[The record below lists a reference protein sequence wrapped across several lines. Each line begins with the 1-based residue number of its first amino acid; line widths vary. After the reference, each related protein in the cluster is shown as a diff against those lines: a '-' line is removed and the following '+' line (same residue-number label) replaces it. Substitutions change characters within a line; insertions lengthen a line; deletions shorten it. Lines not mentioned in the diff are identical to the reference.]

1 MSTSKRPALG
11 RGLEAILGDIDNDYF
26 SSSAFP
32 LIPVDQI
39 ESNPFQPRTDF
50 DEEALY
56 DLADSIKHLGIIQPI
71 TVRKIG
77 ENKYQLISGERRLRA
92 AKLANLNEIPAF
104 VKDADDDTLLELALV
119 ENIQRQDLNA
129 IEIANSYQKLL
140 EEFNLTQEE
149 LSSRVGKN
157 RSTIS
162 NYLRILNL
170 PPAIQAAIRYE
181 KITMGH
187 ARALA
192 SIDDDED
199 LMSVFKKTIDEGLSV
214 RKVEELVAN
223 LKNKSTAKH
232 YNKNIVSEKT
242 EKILNNLKEKF
253 NIEAKSKVTSKGK
266 VIVQLKFDNDEEI
279 ENFFKN
285 FINE

>member
-1 MSTSKRPALG
+1 MPASKRPALG

-50 DEEALY
+50 DEDALY
-56 DLADSIKHLGIIQPI
+56 DLAESIKHLGIIQPI
-71 TVRKIG
+71 TVRKI
-77 ENKYQLISGERRLRA
+77 EDNRYQLISGERRLRA
-92 AKLANLNEIPAF
+92 AKLANLTEIPAF

-129 IEIANSYQKLL
+129 IEIANSYQKLI
-140 EEFNLTQEE
+140 EEFSLTQEE
-149 LSSRVGKN
+149 LSTRVGKN
-157 RSTIS
+157 RATIS

-192 SIDDDED
+192 SIDDEED
-199 LMSVFKKTIDEGLSV
+199 LMNVFKKTIDEGLSV
-214 RKVEELVAN
+214 RKVEEMVAN
-223 LKNKSTAKH
+223 LKNKSIAKH
-232 YNKNIVSEKT
+232 STKNNVSEKT
-242 EKILNNLKEKF
+242 EKILNNLKEKY

-266 VIVQLKFDNDEEI
+266 VVVQLKFESDEEI

>member
-50 DEEALY
+50 DEDALY
-56 DLADSIKHLGIIQPI
+56 DLAESIKHLGIIQPI

-77 ENKYQLISGERRLRA
+77 ENRYQLISGERRLRA
-92 AKLANLNEIPAF
+92 ARLANLNEIPAF
-104 VKDADDDTLLELALV
+104 VKDADDDALLELALV

-157 RSTIS
+157 RATIS

-199 LMSVFKKTIDEGLSV
+199 LMNIFKKTIDEGLSV

-232 YNKNIVSEKT
+232 STKNIVSEKT

-253 NIEAKSKVTSKGK
+253 NIDAKSKVTSKGK

>member
-157 RSTIS
+157 RATIS

-199 LMSVFKKTIDEGLSV
+199 LMNVFKKTIDEGLSV
-214 RKVEELVAN
+214 RKVEELDR
-223 LKNKSTAKH
+223 KS
-232 YNKNIVSEKT
+232 V
-242 EKILNNLKEKF
+242 
-253 NIEAKSKVTSKGK
+253 V
-266 VIVQLKFDNDEEI
+266 
-279 ENFFKN
+279 
-285 FINE
+285 

>member
-50 DEEALY
+50 DEDALY
-56 DLADSIKHLGIIQPI
+56 DLAESIKHLGIIQPI

-77 ENKYQLISGERRLRA
+77 ENRYQLISGERRLRA
-92 AKLANLNEIPAF
+92 ARLANLNEIPAF

-157 RSTIS
+157 RATIS

-199 LMSVFKKTIDEGLSV
+199 LMNIFKKTIDEGLSV

-232 YNKNIVSEKT
+232 STKNIVSEKT

-253 NIEAKSKVTSKGK
+253 NIEAKTKVTSKGK

>member
-50 DEEALY
+50 DEDALY
-56 DLADSIKHLGIIQPI
+56 DLAESIKHLGIIQPI
-71 TVRKIG
+71 TVRKIDK
-77 ENKYQLISGERRLRA
+77 NRYQLISGERRLRA
-92 AKLANLNEIPAF
+92 ARLANLNEIPAF
-104 VKDADDDTLLELALV
+104 VKDADDDALLELALV

-157 RSTIS
+157 RATIS

-199 LMSVFKKTIDEGLSV
+199 LMNIFKKTIDEGLSV

-232 YNKNIVSEKT
+232 STKNIVSEKT

-253 NIEAKSKVTSKGK
+253 NIDAKSKVTSKGK

>member
-50 DEEALY
+50 DEDALY
-56 DLADSIKHLGIIQPI
+56 DLAESIKHLGIIQPI
-71 TVRKIG
+71 TVRKIDK
-77 ENKYQLISGERRLRA
+77 NRYQLISGERRLRA
-92 AKLANLNEIPAF
+92 ARLANLNEIPAF
-104 VKDADDDTLLELALV
+104 VKDADDDALLELALV

-157 RSTIS
+157 RATIS

-199 LMSVFKKTIDEGLSV
+199 LMNIFKKTIDEGLSV

-232 YNKNIVSEKT
+232 STKNIVSEKT

-253 NIEAKSKVTSKGK
+253 NINAKSKVTSKGK

>member
-32 LIPVDQI
+32 LIPIDQI

-50 DEEALY
+50 DEDALY
-56 DLADSIKHLGIIQPI
+56 DLAESIKHLGIIQPI
-71 TVRKIG
+71 TVRKIDK
-77 ENKYQLISGERRLRA
+77 NRYQLISGERRLRA
-92 AKLANLNEIPAF
+92 ARLANLNEIPAF
-104 VKDADDDTLLELALV
+104 VKDADDDALLELALV

-157 RSTIS
+157 RATIS

-199 LMSVFKKTIDEGLSV
+199 LMNIFKKTIDEGLSV

-232 YNKNIVSEKT
+232 STKNIVSEKT

-253 NIEAKSKVTSKGK
+253 NIEAKTKVTSKGK

>member
-32 LIPVDQI
+32 LIPIDQI

-50 DEEALY
+50 DEDALY
-56 DLADSIKHLGIIQPI
+56 DLAESIKHLGIIQPI
-71 TVRKIG
+71 TVRKIDK
-77 ENKYQLISGERRLRA
+77 NRYQLISGERRLRA
-92 AKLANLNEIPAF
+92 ARLANLNEIPAF
-104 VKDADDDTLLELALV
+104 VKDADDDALLELALV

-157 RSTIS
+157 RATIS

-199 LMSVFKKTIDEGLSV
+199 LMNIFKKTIDEGLSV

-232 YNKNIVSEKT
+232 STKNIVSEKT

-253 NIEAKSKVTSKGK
+253 NIDAKSKVTSKGK